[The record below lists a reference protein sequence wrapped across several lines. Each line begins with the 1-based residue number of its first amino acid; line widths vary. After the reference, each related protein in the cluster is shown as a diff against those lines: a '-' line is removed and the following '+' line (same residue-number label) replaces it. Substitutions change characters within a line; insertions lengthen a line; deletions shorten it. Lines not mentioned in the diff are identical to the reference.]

1 MSSRRPNLLQV
12 SLVLPSPFVILVERA
27 ADGRGFLDALWM
39 LALMGFAISVA
50 LRACSS
56 PPPGSSALR
65 FASALPTLTLWTWF
79 YAVDL
84 HHARFAWTLILVPV
98 LAAIG
103 GLLGGGRGLLLGAA
117 LGFTTIWAQMFPRA
131 DNGCTGVSA
140 AYGTVLWLHPV
151 LCLWPA
157 PWVLTPR

>member
-1 MSSRRPNLLQV
+1 MPARPLRPLHV
-12 SLVLPSPFVILVERA
+12 ALVLASPFTLLLERRIA
-27 ADGRGFLDALWM
+27 GH
-39 LALMGFAISVA
+39 GFAEVVWVTALLGFAASVA
-50 LRACSS
+50 LHVW
-56 PPPGSSALR
+56 LR
-65 FASALPTLTLWTWF
+65 PASLGRPRRLAATLPTLALWAWF

-84 HHARFAWTLILVPV
+84 HHARFAWTLLLVPG

-157 PWVLTPR
+157 PWVLTPP